1 MEWINKW
8 QPEIFDHVNVIPSD
22 TDAAGGP
29 GWQSGAAAGLL
40 LMRALIRNSRMC
52 WSIWRHKGLYLCRSS
67 RRWSPPRSWG
77 WIPADLHWDTHLTL
91 HWSQHG
97 QTISLYLA
105 LQFAQVDVGC
115 KQRTEGRHEAEIKLY
130 PRLSPGWQLMF
141 IYPTDGVIASMI
153 STQTRMTDSE
163 HSSQLFI
170 HGGGKHALP
179 AQPSTCTGCQDRSCA
194 RAAGGSKI
202 W

>member
-1 MEWINKW
+1 ML
-8 QPEIFDHVNVIPSD
+8 VNLTTQRVVFVSQQSPVIAASLLGMD
-22 TDAAGGP
+22 TCTGT
-29 GWQSGAAAGLL
+29 
-40 LMRALIRNSRMC
+40 LISHC
-52 WSIWRHKGLYLCRSS
+52 TGHSS
-67 RRWSPPRSWG
+67 
-77 WIPADLHWDTHLTL
+77 
-91 HWSQHG
+91 G
-97 QTISLYLA
+97 QTISFYLA
-105 LQFAQVDVGC
+105 LLYAQADVGC

-202 W
+202 

>member
-1 MEWINKW
+1 MTT
-8 QPEIFDHVNVIPSD
+8 QRVVFVSQQSPVI
-22 TDAAGGP
+22 AA
-29 GWQSGAAAGLL
+29 SLL
-40 LMRALIRNSRMC
+40 GMNTCRPALG
-52 WSIWRHKGLYLCRSS
+52 HSS
-67 RRWSPPRSWG
+67 HTALVTAWTS
-77 WIPADLHWDTHLTL
+77 
-91 HWSQHG
+91 G
-97 QTISLYLA
+97 QTISFCPA
-105 LQFAQVDVGC
+105 LQFAQADVGC

-202 W
+202 

>member
-1 MEWINKW
+1 MAAWDSL
-8 QPEIFDHVNVIPSD
+8 DHVNRILS
-22 TDAAGGP
+22 DAAGGH
-29 GWQSGAAAGLL
+29 GWQWVWSCCLAACWCGRWLEIPECVGQFDDTKACICVAAVAGDRRLAPGDGYL
-40 LMRALIRNSRMC
+40 GH
-52 WSIWRHKGLYLCRSS
+52 SISHCTGHSKWTKFVR
-67 RRWSPPRSWG
+67 
-77 WIPADLHWDTHLTL
+77 
-91 HWSQHG
+91 
-97 QTISLYLA
+97 QTTSFYLA
-105 LQFAQVDVGC
+105 LQLAHADVGC

-170 HGGGKHALP
+170 HAGGKHALP